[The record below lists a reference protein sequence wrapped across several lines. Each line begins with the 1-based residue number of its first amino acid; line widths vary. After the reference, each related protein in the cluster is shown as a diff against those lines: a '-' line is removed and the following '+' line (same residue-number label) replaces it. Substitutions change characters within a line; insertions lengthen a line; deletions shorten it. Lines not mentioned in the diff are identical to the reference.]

1 MTMTRNPKMNLQ
13 EGSWRE
19 RLGRLLCALGVHDYR
34 VVEAT
39 FSFGGVS
46 VEKVECRRCGHRSSR
61 TQR

>member
-1 MTMTRNPKMNLQ
+1 MNLQ